1 MEKVIVAVGTTRG
14 PKLSAAQ
21 EVLKTLGG
29 EIDAHAE
36 FEVIGVAVPS
46 GVGHTPATREE
57 TMRGARTRAER
68 LAELAR
74 ANRETWRF
82 FVGLEGGL
90 DVMDDEGARL
100 VFL

>member
-21 EVLKTLGG
+21 EVLKTLGA

-46 GVGHTPATREE
+46 GVGHTPATREDA
-57 TMRGARTRAER
+57 RGTACGAGSRKQRDVAIFRRVGGRARRD
-68 LAELAR
+68 
-74 ANRETWRF
+74 
-82 FVGLEGGL
+82 G
-90 DVMDDEGARL
+90 
-100 VFL
+100 